1 MSFVKPSDRRRGGRL
16 VCEGLTCQYGQ
27 VADLSCTGA
36 KVFSK
41 KLPPM
46 EVGDVAQ
53 VRFTGLGPDF
63 VLPAQLV
70 RLIKRNDCFECGF
83 RFWSLNEGQ
92 SKTLGQMA
100 RIAADRRTIRMAV

>member
-1 MSFVKPSDRRRGGRL
+1 MSNVKPSDRRRGGRL
-16 VCEGLTCQYGQ
+16 VCEGLTCQFGH

-53 VRFTGLGPDF
+53 VRFSGLGPEF

-70 RLIKRNDCFECGF
+70 RLIKRPDCFECGF
-83 RFWSLNEGQ
+83 RFWSLNEVQ
-92 SKTLGQMA
+92 SRTLGQMA
-100 RIAADRRTIRMAV
+100 RVAADRRSIRMAV